1 MRSCP
6 LHSVN
11 KDFQMGLKELKNI
24 INLDQF
30 ALDTYFFFKYLS
42 AHREDCKGFTEIA
55 DVAAQ

>member
-1 MRSCP
+1 
-6 LHSVN
+6 
-11 KDFQMGLKELKNI
+11 MGLKELKNI